1 MTEYPFEGLVGSR
14 QHRHRYIDPGTG
26 SPVPRGVGRPEPGGN
41 EYMFLE
47 DLRMHLL
54 PYGRG
59 SDEGFDIEVRP
70 ADTTVLALIEN
81 AVPADGYGYRRLDDC
96 FRDYLESA
104 VWFLAQ
110 GDLYLEIEYFREP
123 DGDGSRPVAFRVE
136 FLHPEL
142 VTRRFGRYRYR
153 IPIDTKGEPDVR
165 WSSEP
170 LDRDC
175 LVAVRLPRSLRRDL
189 VRALRA
195 IRASDQ
201 DLRVTSQFVTGEHGS
216 NSGFEFS
223 TYQRISHDI
232 VLRATRATGWAGR
245 GLLAEGLLDPEKAW
259 RALQFAR
266 LVVRLREIA
275 LEGLQ
280 EAINRAGEKIGFNAE
295 LALSRVLTLDDLARM
310 ENDLQAG
317 TRPIAEMFVPRTP
330 PTDET
335 APSA

>member
-1 MTEYPFEGLVGSR
+1 
-14 QHRHRYIDPGTG
+14 
-26 SPVPRGVGRPEPGGN
+26 
-41 EYMFLE
+41 MFFE
-47 DLRMHLL
+47 DLRLHAL

-59 SDEGFDIEVRP
+59 PDEGFDIEVRP
-70 ADTTVLALIEN
+70 ADAKLLGLIEN
-81 AVPADGYGYRRLDDC
+81 ALPADSYGYRRLDDC

-104 VWFLAQ
+104 LWFLAQ
-110 GDLYLEIEYFREP
+110 GDLYLEIEYFRKP
-123 DGDGSRPVAFRVE
+123 DSDDSRPVAFRVE

-153 IPIDTKGEPDVR
+153 IPMETEGDSDVR

-175 LVAVRLPRSLRRDL
+175 LVAIRLPRPLRRDV

-201 DLRVTSQFVTGEHGS
+201 DLRVSSEFVTGAHGS
-216 NSGFEFS
+216 DSGFDFS
-223 TYQRISHDI
+223 TYQRISYDI
-232 VLRATRATGWAGR
+232 VLHATRATGWAGR
-245 GLLAEGLLDPEKAW
+245 GLLTEGLLDPEKVW

-275 LEGLQ
+275 LKGLQ
-280 EAINRAGEKIGFNAE
+280 EAINRAGGKMGFSAE
-295 LALSRVLTLDDLARM
+295 LVLSRVLTLNDLARM

-317 TRPIAEMFVPRTP
+317 TRPIAEMFVPRLP